1 MYRSKKQLV
10 GAHETSHCMIL
21 LSTFLCRPRCVEIR
35 QSMFRSVYIYLR
47 IIFFSLCLDEKYE
60 VEVDFISLTF
70 DGDESKYAQLK
81 DALGQ
86 RDIGILVNNVGV
98 MYDYPNFFLDVPA
111 EVNCM
116 CLCILLQLFYV

>member
-1 MYRSKKQLV
+1 MSSTLCCNSAEYVQICV
-10 GAHETSHCMIL
+10 H
-21 LSTFLCRPRCVEIR
+21 LSTYNL
-35 QSMFRSVYIYLR
+35 
-47 IIFFSLCLDEKYE
+47 FSLCLDEKYE